1 MDKANEIL
9 RKSAA
14 IEKSAISDADLAAIN
29 KFALKALS
37 ADEVFSFTVILCGN
51 AVDRTFDR
59 FTDSALEDMKELYVG
74 KTVIKDHA
82 HRADGQIARIYATEL
97 TEPDENGYRQLK
109 AKCYM
114 VRTEKNADL
123 IREIEG
129 GIKREGSVSFTPK
142 SYVCGICGADNL
154 QTICRHWPGMTYKKD
169 GEDTVCVFTIGGVS
183 DCYEFSLVAVPAQ
196 PEAGVCKAYKGQ
208 IAKLEHPNDDDAAAA
223 DGLKASECESIR
235 RRLAAARIR
244 AAKNKKEIN

>member
-1 MDKANEIL
+1 MEKANEIL
-9 RKSAA
+9 RKSAS

-29 KFALKALS
+29 KFSLKDLS

-51 AVDRTFDR
+51 AIDRTFDR
-59 FTDSALEDMKELYVG
+59 FTDSALEDMAKLYIG

-97 TEPDENGYRQLK
+97 TEPDESGYRQLK

-114 VRTEKNADL
+114 IRTESTADL

-154 QTICRHWPGMTYKKD
+154 QAICRHWPGATYKKD
-169 GEDTVCVFTIGGVS
+169 GEDTVCVFTIEGVS

-208 IAKLEHPNDDDAAAA
+208 IAQTTPHAENTMSNEKATL
-223 DGLKASECESIR
+223 LK
-235 RRLAAARIR
+235 RLIAARIR
-244 AAKNKKEIN
+244 ASKEINDIN